1 MGWEE
6 AKEASDHAGD
16 PCILGLRMGSRT
28 FKDHSSA
35 KARLSGL
42 LAGLKDYGKVPK
54 ADGEIAVRATPEPPR
69 LPAKGRRRG
78 RQCQRRDS
86 GPVVLDGVTSVQG
99 VRESRM
105 QGEGA

>member
-6 AKEASDHAGD
+6 AQEGSDHAGD
-16 PCILGLRMGSRT
+16 PCILGLKGSRT

-54 ADGEIAVRATPEPPR
+54 ADGESAVRATPEPPR
-69 LPAKGRRRG
+69 LPGKGRRVG
-78 RQCQRRDS
+78 RQCQKRGS
-86 GPVVLDGVTSVQG
+86 GPVVLDGVTPVQG
-99 VRESRM
+99 VWESQA
-105 QGEGA
+105 QGKGV